1 MYLYKYNELP
11 GYFDTQTGS
20 LKCVGKGT
28 YKTYKQEKY
37 GSKHMLDCYNNLAY
51 LFTVQKIMGFF
62 F

>member
-1 MYLYKYNELP
+1 MYLYIYNELP

-37 GSKHMLDCYNNLAY
+37 GSKYIGLL
-51 LFTVQKIMGFF
+51 
-62 F
+62 